1 MSRFGIDRTLLP
13 AVVALVLTL
22 VLFES
27 TGLDLAIQDRLYDFS
42 AHRWLID
49 AHAVVPRAVFY
60 TGPKA
65 LLIVLGMTLLLLIL
79 GPQSWRIRLRIPDP
93 ARKNLLVAFLTL
105 GTVPA
110 FVGGLKAVTNVFCPS
125 EIRAYGGDE
134 PYVRVL
140 ERYPAN
146 NRPAQRGRCF
156 PAGHASG
163 GFALLGLVGLS
174 RTRRSRALL
183 TLLGL
188 GSGTFM
194 GAYQMAKGAH
204 FLSHTVVTAL
214 IAWIFFLLW
223 RRILSVS
230 PPTAIAQKQP

>member
-230 PPTAIAQKQP
+230 PPTAITQKQP

>member
-93 ARKNLLVAFLTL
+93 ARKNLLLAFLTL